1 MGSINTAFK
10 PAENI
15 TCLKPS
21 SALGD
26 GSEYASSCLGRDGL
40 GVRTV
45 RRLCISRLGVVGI
58 LNPHN
63 PYSVGAA
70 KLVVQAVDPARI
82 ENRVVTVLGEG
93 LNLHF

>member
-1 MGSINTAFK
+1 M
-10 PAENI
+10 
-15 TCLKPS
+15 
-21 SALGD
+21 
-26 GSEYASSCLGRDGL
+26 
-40 GVRTV
+40 